1 MTTGVWAIIL
11 LLSLPASHC
20 SRSNKVRQSQPSP
33 LGEYQYTGYDKR
45 GNKIVEGRLSI
56 LSLESTHIKGS
67 WQLNQLGN
75 PEKLGPQVGKG
86 TFVGEI
92 NEDRVSINLN
102 PEMADNNVNLTGR
115 IDGVNFRG
123 TWSFS
128 GFAGEINRGTFEA
141 RRK

>member
-1 MTTGVWAIIL
+1 MTAGILALIL
-11 LLSLPASHC
+11 LLSLPSHC

-33 LGEYQYTGYDKR
+33 LGEYQYTGYDK
-45 GNKIVEGRLSI
+45 GGEKIVEGRLSI
-56 LSLESTHIKGS
+56 ESLASTQIKGS
-67 WQLNQLGN
+67 WQLNKIGN

-86 TFVGEI
+86 TFAGEI
-92 NEDRVSINLN
+92 KEDRVTINLN
-102 PEMADNNVNLTGR
+102 PEMADNNVNLAGR
-115 IDGVNFRG
+115 IDGLNFRG

>member
-1 MTTGVWAIIL
+1 MSAGILAIIL
-11 LLSLPASHC
+11 LLSLPTAHC
-20 SRSNKVRQSQPSP
+20 SRSNKAQPSL
-33 LGEYQYTGYDKR
+33 LGEYQYTGYDKG

-56 LSLESTHIKGS
+56 ESLASTQIKGN
-67 WQLNQLGN
+67 WQLNKIGN

-86 TFVGEI
+86 TFAGEI
-92 NEDRVSINLN
+92 IEDKVTINLN
-102 PEMADNNVNLTGR
+102 PEMADNNVSLTGR
-115 IDGVNFRG
+115 IDGGNFRG

>member
-1 MTTGVWAIIL
+1 MTAGIWAIIL
-11 LLSLPASHC
+11 LLSFPAAHC

-33 LGEYQYTGYDKR
+33 LGEYQYIGYDKSR
-45 GNKIVEGRLSI
+45 NKIVEGRLSI
-56 LSLESTHIKGS
+56 DSLESTHIKGS
-67 WQLNQLGN
+67 WQLNKIGN
-75 PEKLGPQVGKG
+75 PEKLGPQVGQG
-86 TFVGEI
+86 TLAGEI
-92 NEDRVSINLN
+92 NEDRVTINLN

-123 TWSFS
+123 TWSFA